1 MTTVVVVASL
11 VLTVYL
17 ELSSKENIMTFKK
30 IAIIV
35 AIVIATVT
43 MLPVIIPVQLIS
55 FALWYLG
62 TNQSTNRVTKH
73 ANGAKVIEVSGRA
86 SRLVGYALKVG
97 GMGLMDLSI
106 SPAIALP
113 TKGLVVV
120 RTEMCERYAHLTQIF
135 IGSHELGHLLD
146 PAAKKPFAGA
156 NINNEFTADA
166 HAVKTLLLT
175 AVQVKEIFDDLYFTT
190 KATTPAKHHQQLFS
204 TLMTRRDRAIKVAEE
219 LLETA

>member
-1 MTTVVVVASL
+1 MTL
-11 VLTVYL
+11 
-17 ELSSKENIMTFKK
+17 KNITFITIGAT
-30 IAIIV
+30 IAILL
-35 AIVIATVT
+35 
-43 MLPVIIPVQLIS
+43 LPVILVIQAIS
-55 FALWYLG
+55 LALWYMG

-120 RTEMCERYAHLTQIF
+120 RTEMCERYTHLTQCF

-175 AVQVKEIFDDLYFTT
+175 SAQVKEIFDDLYTVT
-190 KATTPAKHHQQLFS
+190 AAGVPEKQRQQLKES
-204 TLMTRRDRAIKVAEE
+204 LELRCKRAVEVAESYMPAMAT
-219 LLETA
+219 LTATER